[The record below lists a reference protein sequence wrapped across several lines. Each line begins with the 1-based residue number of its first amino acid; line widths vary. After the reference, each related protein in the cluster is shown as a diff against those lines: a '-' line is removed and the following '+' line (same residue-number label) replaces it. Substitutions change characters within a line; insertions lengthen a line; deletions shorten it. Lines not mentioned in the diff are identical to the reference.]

1 MPLLLSKNDAQ
12 GMGSAITYARRYAL
26 CAVLNLVADDDDDG
40 ARASRRASTGNLAT
54 DAQKKRLRTDI
65 TRSNLNAAA
74 MDGLFKRVEF
84 ERTEGE
90 KVNDAINRLTA
101 SQASGL
107 IDTISQG
114 AIKTGGRTSPRAR
127 TSSSTRPPALT
138 RCSPDAALRLRP
150 GA

>member
-1 MPLLLSKNDAQ
+1 VETVGPILHRHGLVWMTLPGRDDRGEPAL
-12 GMGSAITYARRYAL
+12 TYRLAHAP
-26 CAVLNLVADDDDDG
+26 
-40 ARASRRASTGNLAT
+40 TGEVVEG
-54 DAQKKRLRTDI
+54 Q
-65 TRSNLNAAA
+65 NLNAAA

-114 AIKTGGRTSPRAR
+114 AIKTGGTDVPS
-127 TSSSTRPPALT
+127 
-138 RCSPDAALRLRP
+138 SPDEFRHAPAGPDPVL
-150 GA
+150 A